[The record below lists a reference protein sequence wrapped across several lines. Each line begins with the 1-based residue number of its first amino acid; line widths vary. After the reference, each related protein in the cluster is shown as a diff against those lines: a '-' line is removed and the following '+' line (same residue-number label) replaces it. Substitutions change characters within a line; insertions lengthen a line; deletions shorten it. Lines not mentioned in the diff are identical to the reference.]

1 MQRSQQS
8 SRPPV
13 PRTESELLA
22 RADALAGCTIGQL
35 AAWLGREVAPDQ
47 RRAKGF
53 VGALLEA
60 ALGADAGSRPGP
72 DFATLGVELKTLPVD
87 RRGRPRETT
96 FVCSLHPDEL
106 VRTSWLG
113 SRLRAKIARVLW
125 VPVLALPE
133 LPLSDRPVGAPLLW
147 SPSPE
152 EEARLSSDH
161 ALFQGLIGS
170 GRIDDV
176 TAHLG
181 EVVQVRPKAAHGQ
194 ARRLSADE
202 EGGPILSLPRGFY
215 LRTSFTGALIA
226 RAFVTGTRTRG

>member
-1 MQRSQQS
+1 MQL
-8 SRPPV
+8 RPPS
-13 PRTESELLA
+13 PTRPPAPLTEDALLA
-22 RADALAGCTIGQL
+22 LADAIAGWTIGRL
-35 AAWLGREVAPDQ
+35 ARSLGRETAPDQ
-47 RRAKGF
+47 RRAKGL
-53 VGALLEA
+53 VGALVEA

-72 DFATLGVELKTLPVD
+72 DFAALGIELKTLPVD

-106 VRTSWLG
+106 VRTSWEA
-113 SRLRAKIARVLW
+113 SRLRAKLARVLW
-125 VPVLALPE
+125 VPVLSVPE
-133 LPLSDRPVGAPLLW
+133 VPLAERPLGAPLLW

-152 EEARLSSDH
+152 DEARLRADH
-161 ALFQGLIGS
+161 ALFQGLVGA

-181 EVVQVRPKAAHGQ
+181 EVVQVRPKAAHGR

-215 LRTSFTGALIA
+215 LRTAFTGALLA
-226 RAFVTGTRTRG
+226 RAFATGLGAG